1 MTLNTEVLLP
11 YTTLGIPSGNYDGH
25 STTFV
30 GNAIPAANY
39 YGGQGSG
46 QTALIQSTN
55 LLGNVTIQ
63 GTLNSWTEQALWF
76 DIVSYGSNTVST
88 TNTAA
93 LNMIGNFAWLRAKVT
108 GFTGGT
114 INSANVIF

>member
-25 STTFV
+25 STAFV

-93 LNMIGNFAWLRAKVT
+93 LNMIGNFAWLRASVT

-114 INSANVIF
+114 INSANVVF